1 VGWPVRAVTHR
12 PWSVEVTY
20 RQAGPEHTIEAD
32 YGVATL
38 PPHLMAR
45 IPANLGTFVPA
56 SGRQGSTL
64 GALFY

>member
-1 VGWPVRAVTHR
+1 
-12 PWSVEVTY
+12 VTY
-20 RQAGPEHTIEAD
+20 RQAGRKHTIEAD